1 MTFEKDDVQDKN
13 EIAKRTPLTATFKG
27 RMKNLKG
34 THLVSQES
42 DKGVD

>member
-1 MTFEKDDVQDKN
+1 MAFEKEDIYDKN
-13 EIAKRTPLTATFKG
+13 EIAKRTPLTASFKG

-42 DKGVD
+42 DK